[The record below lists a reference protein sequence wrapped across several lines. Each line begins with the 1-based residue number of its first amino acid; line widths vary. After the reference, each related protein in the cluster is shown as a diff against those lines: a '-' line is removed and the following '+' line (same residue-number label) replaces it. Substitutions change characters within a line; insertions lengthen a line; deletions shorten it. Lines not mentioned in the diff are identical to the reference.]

1 MMKKII
7 SATESTRLG
16 YAMMNLGLAHDGGN
30 GPQFITRRHN
40 PREATTESLKDV
52 RTRFNQTYGGLIKDN
67 ANFALSMGI
76 RLPWIKNQ
84 DEIWNYRPQDGGP
97 PPNIEWAEQAKEKVA
112 DLFNGNHQYK
122 LLLENLADALKQL
135 DDIERRMA
143 KISDLEKPTKMKAE
157 QKKVDENMNKQV
169 LDTLQK
175 EGKFALNLFD
185 LGMWYDL
192 CELQLVGIHGS
203 FRCCGGLAFERID

>member
-1 MMKKII
+1 MAVQSKQTVMMKKII

-52 RTRFNQTYGGLIKDN
+52 RTQFNQTYGGLIKDN

-84 DEIWNYRPQDGGP
+84 DEI
-97 PPNIEWAEQAKEKVA
+97 
-112 DLFNGNHQYK
+112 
-122 LLLENLADALKQL
+122 
-135 DDIERRMA
+135 
-143 KISDLEKPTKMKAE
+143 
-157 QKKVDENMNKQV
+157 
-169 LDTLQK
+169 
-175 EGKFALNLFD
+175 
-185 LGMWYDL
+185 
-192 CELQLVGIHGS
+192 
-203 FRCCGGLAFERID
+203 